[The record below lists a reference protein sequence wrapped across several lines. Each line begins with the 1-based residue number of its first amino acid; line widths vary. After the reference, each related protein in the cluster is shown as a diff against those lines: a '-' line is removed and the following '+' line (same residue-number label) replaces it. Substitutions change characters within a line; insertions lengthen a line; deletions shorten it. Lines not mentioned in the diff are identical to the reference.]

1 MVLSGKVKSFF
12 DSFESEL
19 DIRAY
24 VIDKTEYFSL
34 VYRNQPIENSLRTI
48 KLNLGESMVNF
59 LYDASF
65 EVITS
70 FLIENSEPIMKAI
83 KEAPEKDA
91 SWRPWYNYADEICQN
106 EKIHPY
112 YLLLL
117 KEIVNLYKFVE
128 REKTT
133 DTLRDDHFKTIGYS
147 FMSTHNKISSV
158 LGLFEQ
164 HYDMYNIVQSTLDAG
179 ILDLHK
185 SLVMHTEAIL
195 QQSEIAKLPV
205 RFLTVM
211 TPQMPVDFWCYFM
224 PKYFETNLWYKRCE
238 NCKRYFVTTQQSNA
252 RFCEHILVGSDKSCR
267 QLMPKINLKLKA
279 QENPADW
286 LFNRAYKTMYSRVS
300 SGNISKAAYK
310 EWSKEARAKR
320 NECTKGLMTSE
331 EYSTWL
337 CDSGL
342 FIDYF
347 KD

>member
-1 MVLSGKVKSFF
+1 MILSDKVKSFF

-19 DIRAY
+19 DVKVY

-34 VYRNQPIENSLRTI
+34 VYRDQPIENSLRTI

-65 EVITS
+65 NVITS
-70 FLIENSEPIMKAI
+70 FLTENSEPIMKSI

-106 EKIHPY
+106 KNIHPY

-128 REKTT
+128 REKKT

-147 FMSTHNKISSV
+147 FVSTHNKITSL

-164 HYDMYNIVQSTLDAG
+164 KKDMYKVVQSALDTG
-179 ILDLHK
+179 ILDVHS
-185 SLVMHTEAIL
+185 SLIMRTETMSKN
-195 QQSEIAKLPV
+195 SETSKIPV
-205 RFLTVM
+205 KFLSVVSA
-211 TPQMPVDFWCYFM
+211 QMPVDFWYYLT
-224 PKYFETNLWYKRCE
+224 PKYLETNLWYKRCE

-320 NECTKGLMTSE
+320 NECTKGLMTPE